1 MSIVLRMLRILLAE
15 VFDEVELRVKGVLR
29 PCALHG
35 SVKGS
40 AGAQILFTSDG
51 QVQWTSPVGM
61 AELLVS
67 RMRRI

>member
-1 MSIVLRMLRILLAE
+1 MMLRRILLAAL
-15 VFDEVELRVKGVLR
+15 FDEVGQRVEGVLR
-29 PCALHG
+29 SCVLHG
-35 SVKGS
+35 FIKGS

>member
-1 MSIVLRMLRILLAE
+1 MLRILLAE